1 MNFINRERST
11 AMKDKDASSTSIL
24 SLSKYM
30 KNSSAQSEE
39 ELKQAADA
47 LQHARARSR
56 EALMLDVHLRDG
68 TIESFDYSL
77 PKRVTYA
84 PEGTLILRFGGDRIT
99 VQGSN
104 LERVRQA
111 VTEGRARSILE
122 GTEAEQDAAPDDAAH
137 IERIVIAEGDH
148 EA

>member
-1 MNFINRERST
+1 
-11 AMKDKDASSTSIL
+11 
-24 SLSKYM
+24 
-30 KNSSAQSEE
+30 
-39 ELKQAADA
+39 
-47 LQHARARSR
+47 
-56 EALMLDVHLRDG
+56 MLDVQLKDG

-77 PKRVTYA
+77 PKRVTYT

-111 VTEGRARSILE
+111 ITEGRARSIQE